1 MSVYVD
7 DYRGKFGRMTMCH
20 MMADTL
26 TELHAMA
33 QRIGMKREWFQ
44 DNGHGAPHYDVC
56 LSRRKW
62 AIELGAI
69 ELPIA
74 NRQRWREVHQRAR
87 ERKP

>member
-7 DYRGKFGRMTMCH
+7 DYRGKFRRMICCH

-26 TELHAMA
+26 DELHTMA
-33 QRIGMKREWFQ
+33 EAIGMKREWFQ
-44 DNGHGAPHYDVC
+44 HKGPGSLPHYDVC
-56 LSRRKW
+56 LTRRKR

-74 NRQRWREVHQRAR
+74 DRRRWRETYQRCKAAS
-87 ERKP
+87 